1 MTVAKR
7 LLIPFFDS
15 TEGVR
20 PPPAAMWQCGARIL
34 QTAAAQQLEYLSE
47 NYSHEPGILLRLHH
61 EANMLAVR

>member
-1 MTVAKR
+1 
-7 LLIPFFDS
+7 
-15 TEGVR
+15 
-20 PPPAAMWQCGARIL
+20 MWQCGARIL